1 MMQFNCFIG
10 EIHAAFLRW
19 PSKQSYRPFQESIFD
34 LRIHFFQFSSFFGMN
49 EGSVFSKFVLFLQ
62 SLEIVDGLGMPVSF
76 ISTKANSAIDFC
88 RTNSATKIRAH
99 GTFGITFR

>member
-1 MMQFNCFIG
+1 MMQFTCLLG
-10 EIHAAFLRW
+10 EIHGAF
-19 PSKQSYRPFQESIFD
+19 SISVYIRSVF
-34 LRIHFFQFSSFFGMN
+34 LFSGMN

-76 ISTKANSAIDFC
+76 ISMKANSVIDFC
-88 RTNSATKIRAH
+88 RTNSASEVRAN